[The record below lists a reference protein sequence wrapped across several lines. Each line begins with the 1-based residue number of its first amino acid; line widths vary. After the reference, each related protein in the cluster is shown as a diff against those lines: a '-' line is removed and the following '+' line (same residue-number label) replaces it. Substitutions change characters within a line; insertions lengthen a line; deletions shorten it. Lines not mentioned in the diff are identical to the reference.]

1 MYPAEYYVTALSQM
15 EMFGRTA
22 KFINHP
28 GLMPHVYKDL
38 DDDKHTAVDKQTVS
52 TKSTRHTAM
61 GHPQSTPHSYN
72 LQPHNR
78 NYVHVTESEIK
89 LD

>member
-1 MYPAEYYVTALSQM
+1 M

-22 KFINHP
+22 KFINHH
-28 GLMPHVYKDL
+28 GLMPDLYKDL
-38 DDDKHTAVDKQTVS
+38 NDDRHTSVDKQTVL
-52 TKSTRHTAM
+52 TKSTRHVTT

-72 LQPHNR
+72 LKPCNR
-78 NYVHVTESEIK
+78 NFVHVTECKIK